1 MEKIDNYLY
10 LLYKGDNS
18 SEVLELKEELR
29 EHLILSANEFIN
41 QGYIEEDAY
50 NKAIEKFDGGSEMLK
65 ELHKTLKETRHENI
79 KLQKIIRSI
88 FGSIAIISLV
98 IVLLITFQRDKLYE
112 NIDIVEST
120 LNSKLNNIVSSDN
133 LYDVSKY
140 EGELE
145 KLLKSKDFK
154 AVKELRIYINPAK
167 NYSGVTIYNYSSE
180 YDENNSLFRIGGD
193 SKELTSK
200 GDRAYF
206 DIEIEHNPLIRDK
219 DFFRNISFIGI
230 ICFCIYV
237 ILLLRFKMSK
247 DKIA

>member
-18 SEVLELKEELR
+18 SKVLDLKEELR

-41 QGYIEEDAY
+41 QGYTEENAY

-79 KLQKIIRSI
+79 KLQKIIRTI
-88 FGSIAIISLV
+88 FGSISIISLA
-98 IVLLITFQRDKLYE
+98 IVLLITFQRHKLYE
-112 NIDIVEST
+112 NIDFVEAT
-120 LNSKLNNIVSSDN
+120 LNSKLNNIVSSDK
-133 LYDVSKY
+133 LYDVSTY

-154 AVKELRIYINPAK
+154 AVKELEIYINPAR
-167 NYSGVTIYNYSSE
+167 NYSGVTIYNYSCE
-180 YDENNSLFRIGGD
+180 YNDNNSLFRTSGNA
-193 SKELTSK
+193 KELTSK
-200 GDRAYF
+200 GDKAYF
-206 DIEIEHNPLIRDK
+206 RVEIEHNPLIRDK

-230 ICFCIYV
+230 MCFCIYV
-237 ILLLRFKMSK
+237 ILLLKFKMSK
-247 DKIA
+247 VFK